1 MEYDVL
7 KKLFL
12 YFYERKFDEQSDF
25 DKKIMQNLYYQLQV
39 TGLTLNDGFSF
50 LLEDGK
56 IYSLD
61 FMYSLRRSIID
72 NQNRSKYIPLSSFA
86 LNQINEL
93 QRIKDIIV
101 YSYIMQQHFSSK
113 ELEEEKH
120 ILYWMDVVSST
131 HYINNNISTKEG
143 QTLDILNQYFPHKE
157 INNVAVES
165 NHLQKLLER

>member
-1 MEYDVL
+1 MEYETL

-12 YFYERKFDEQSDF
+12 SFYERKFDEQSDF
-25 DKKIMQNLYYQLQV
+25 DRKIMQNLCYQLQA
-39 TGLTLNDGFSF
+39 TGLTLDDGYGF

-56 IYSLD
+56 VYSLD
-61 FMYSLRRSIID
+61 FMYSLRRSIAE
-72 NQNRSKYIPLSSFA
+72 NQNKPNYIPLSSFA
-86 LNQINEL
+86 LSRINEL

-101 YSYIMQQHFSSK
+101 YSFKMQQHFNSE
-113 ELEEEKH
+113 ELKEEKH

-157 INNVAVES
+157 INNIAVES
-165 NHLQKLLER
+165 NHLQKLLIR